1 MASLPQ
7 TRTVTYE
14 EWIAMPEVTDAIEE
28 VVNGEIRIMPPAKS
42 RHARIVQ
49 RLNRSLDRQLD
60 PDRTLLLSSSFG
72 LVTRKQPLTSRAPD
86 LALWHADGVIEED
99 GYFLSA
105 PQLVVEVLSP
115 GNTRREREEKLAD
128 YAELGVPEVWVVSP
142 EARTV
147 EVLYLESAR
156 YTRAV
161 ILASGDSLKPK
172 LFPNVQVD
180 IASIWPD

>member
-1 MASLPQ
+1 MPQ

-28 VVNGEIRIMPPAKS
+28 VVHGEIRITPPAKS

-72 LVTRKQPLTSRAPD
+72 LVTRKQPLTSRTPD
-86 LALWHADGVIEED
+86 LALWHADSVIEED

-115 GNTRREREEKLAD
+115 GNTRRER
-128 YAELGVPEVWVVSP
+128 
-142 EARTV
+142 
-147 EVLYLESAR
+147 
-156 YTRAV
+156 
-161 ILASGDSLKPK
+161 
-172 LFPNVQVD
+172 
-180 IASIWPD
+180 